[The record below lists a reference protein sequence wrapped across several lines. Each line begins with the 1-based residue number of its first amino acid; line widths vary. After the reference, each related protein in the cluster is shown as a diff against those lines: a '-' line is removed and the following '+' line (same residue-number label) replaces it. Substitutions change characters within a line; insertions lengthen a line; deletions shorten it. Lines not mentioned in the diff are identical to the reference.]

1 MDLDFTIRNEVDSI
15 AEANTP
21 TSYGRGYGNIDF
33 VNKPPAQGDP
43 SLASLLGQQQT
54 YNHNIAQS
62 VITGFQKTY
71 FLSTVKWISLIA
83 VLAIVVYLLTT
94 NK

>member
-15 AEANTP
+15 SDAATP

-33 VNKPPAQGDP
+33 LNRPPAQKDP

-71 FLSTVKWISLIA
+71 FLSTVKWIALIA
-83 VLAIVVYLLTT
+83 VLAIVVYILT
-94 NK
+94 NR